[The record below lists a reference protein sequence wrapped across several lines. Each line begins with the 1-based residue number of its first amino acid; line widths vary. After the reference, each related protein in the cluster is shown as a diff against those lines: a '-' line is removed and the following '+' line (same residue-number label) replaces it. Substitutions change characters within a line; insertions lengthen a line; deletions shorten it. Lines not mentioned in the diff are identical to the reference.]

1 MYRVRK
7 LKIGTS
13 EQLDSLALAS
23 GELYSEALIY
33 FWRVVRRKGIWLSSG
48 AMEKICLTKKMHAHS
63 ADAVVQSIFHALSSW
78 RARREIDP
86 KARPPRG
93 QRKYFKLTW
102 KKSAIRLKALLLFFQ
117 MDEIMS
123 RLKLRGNVVPR
134 DRAQAWSACKV
145 L

>member
-102 KKSAIRLKALLLFFQ
+102 KKSAIRLKGSTLILSNGRNN
-117 MDEIMS
+117 EP
-123 RLKLRGNVVPR
+123 LKI
-134 DRAQAWSACKV
+134 AWKCCATRPSSSLEC